1 MFHARANRPG
11 IRRSL
16 RAHLK
21 IRSRLRSR
29 LFNRAGLSSR
39 LSIAPRPVRI
49 RATGPATDHLERM
62 MKRNTAMIL
71 MAVSLMAASAL
82 SEAKIQGSGVA
93 IADAT
98 LLHARVEREHRAQAL
113 AHRAAASHAA
123 QAARQTEGAPQ
134 HS

>member
-1 MFHARANRPG
+1 
-11 IRRSL
+11 
-16 RAHLK
+16 
-21 IRSRLRSR
+21 
-29 LFNRAGLSSR
+29 
-39 LSIAPRPVRI
+39 
-49 RATGPATDHLERM
+49 

-82 SEAKIQGSGVA
+82 SEAKVQGSGVA

-113 AHRAAASHAA
+113 AHRATASHAA
-123 QAARQTEGAPQ
+123 RRTEGTPQ